1 MFVLLVNTFLF
12 TFYVLLICF
21 YYQGGHGKRK
31 KRDVG
36 SIDHSEEGGNIKEI
50 NTEDNTKKHNG
61 ESTKVGTEQVEPS
74 LDRVFVP
81 WKKAIYEARK
91 QLLRASVKSNFNKL
105 DLIASFPHLFEIL
118 WYVSFL
124 FSVFLAYQ
132 VRKIINHFKVC

>member
-1 MFVLLVNTFLF
+1 MFF
-12 TFYVLLICF
+12 LICF
-21 YYQGGHGKRK
+21 YYLGGHGKRK
-31 KRDVG
+31 KRDSG
-36 SIDHSEEGGNIKEI
+36 SSDLSEEGGNNKETK
-50 NTEDNTKKHNG
+50 TEDNKNGNG

-124 FSVFLAYQ
+124 EVYFCNI
-132 VRKIINHFKVC
+132 K